1 LTSKRWLLTS
11 KRSFATLCFMDEQ
24 HFTVIA
30 RSFEVEGISVAG
42 RLVLKVENGRTKL
55 IEQHVARIDGDKLGA
70 AVEFAAVVK
79 MLSAL
84 PKKSAADAA

>member
-1 LTSKRWLLTS
+1 LTHKRLY
-11 KRSFATLCFMDEQ
+11 AIVCAMDEQ

-55 IEQHVARIDGDKLGA
+55 IEQHVARIDGEKLGA
-70 AVEFAAVVK
+70 DVEFAAVVK

-84 PKKSAADAA
+84 PKKSAACAA